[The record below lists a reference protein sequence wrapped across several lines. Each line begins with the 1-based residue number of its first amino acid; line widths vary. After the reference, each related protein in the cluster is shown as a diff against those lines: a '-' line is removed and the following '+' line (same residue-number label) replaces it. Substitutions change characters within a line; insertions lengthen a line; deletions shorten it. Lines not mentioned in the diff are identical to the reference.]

1 MTNDKITIGREAVAK
16 LRDSRVEIWVA
27 ESV

>member
-27 ESV
+27 KFV